1 MTLSVPDITPAA
13 MQKVKDT
20 KFTECAQY
28 MEHACVPNGLAHNLE
43 LEMCVGGL
51 ETSPQGVTADVA
63 EVKQD
68 VSEMKQD
75 MVTTR
80 AEINQLLQT
89 LFPQQKPTG
98 QTYTQPQTPT
108 TPPNPVNGI

>member
-1 MTLSVPDITPAA
+1 
-13 MQKVKDT
+13 
-20 KFTECAQY
+20 

-80 AEINQLLQT
+80 AEINRLLQT